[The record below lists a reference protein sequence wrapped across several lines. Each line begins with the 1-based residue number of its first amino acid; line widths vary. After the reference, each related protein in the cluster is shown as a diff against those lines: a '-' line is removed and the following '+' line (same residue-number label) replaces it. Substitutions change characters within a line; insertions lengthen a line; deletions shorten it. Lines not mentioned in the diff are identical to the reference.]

1 MIYNKSRYLFLS
13 ILILSASFLDAK
25 EEEKDLTLQEEIT
38 EYIYHH
44 VQDSHDFSLFST
56 KDKKTGKKKYYGFP
70 LPVILID
77 DGVKF
82 FMSSKLDLG
91 NTINSIMAKSMR
103 QTQRD
108 IFHMM
113 KREMLPIQCHLTCQ
127 LQRVFS
133 QFY

>member
-1 MIYNKSRYLFLS
+1 MIYNKSRYFFLS

-25 EEEKDLTLQEEIT
+25 EEEKELTLQEEIT

-82 FMSSKLDLG
+82 FMSSKLDHG
-91 NTINSIMAKSMR
+91 KKMVIKI
-103 QTQRD
+103 
-108 IFHMM
+108 
-113 KREMLPIQCHLTCQ
+113 
-127 LQRVFS
+127 
-133 QFY
+133 